1 MNDMRGS
8 VGPDDQP
15 RIDAAFLTIVRT
27 PELHGV
33 DLDVD
38 VEEQRRDIRR
48 IASTVFCSSDID
60 PSIVSFAVRR
70 TAAHWGMD
78 PEAIDVLVSARLLEK
93 AARLMAEMVQLTESP
108 IAGWGSAA

>member
-60 PSIVSFAVRR
+60 PFDRVVR
-70 TAAHWGMD
+70 G
-78 PEAIDVLVSARLLEK
+78 
-93 AARLMAEMVQLTESP
+93 SP
-108 IAGWGSAA
+108 HGSSLGHGP